1 MSSPPRRPTCSAPE
15 PMMTAED
22 VAAFLRISLSM
33 VYKLRREQ
41 KLPGI
46 QVGALWRFNPDA
58 VRAFAR
64 GELPPPGPGAP
75 VVPINGRRRR
85 V

>member
-1 MSSPPRRPTCSAPE
+1 MSAPAVAPE

-22 VAAFLRISLSM
+22 VAAFLQISVSM
-33 VYKLRREQ
+33 VYKLRRGQ
-41 KLPGI
+41 KLSGV
-46 QVGALWRFNPDA
+46 QVGTLWRFNPEH

-75 VVPINGRRRR
+75 VVPIAGRRRR

>member
-1 MSSPPRRPTCSAPE
+1 MSNAALAPE

-41 KLPGI
+41 KLQGI
-46 QVGALWRFNPDA
+46 QVGSLWRFNPEH

-64 GELPPPGPGAP
+64 GELPPPSPGAP
-75 VVPINGRRRR
+75 VVLISGRRRR